1 MQIKPECKARRARNP
16 DREDPMRLNSTT
28 SALALG
34 AALMAAAGPAAA
46 WSLEEAAEPY
56 AGTEVNVVFLDRP
69 GYAAAIEMLPEFEER
84 TGISVN
90 ITTMPYENALGE
102 QVRDFVTGGDLD
114 IALID
119 LVWIGNFAEN
129 GWIVPI
135 EEFTSNPE
143 LADPE
148 LDIDDFFPLVLD
160 AFGSWDGV
168 TYGLPFD
175 NYSGLLFY
183 NECMLEEAGFDG
195 PPETWQAL
203 KDEYGPALTQDGKYA
218 FALQSRRNETQSAD
232 SFARMIWP
240 FGGSF
245 LDEEFRSNLTSEESL
260 AGLEFRQELMEYM
273 PQGIVSYDH
282 AEAVNALA
290 QGDVAM
296 ITEWSSFYSTLT
308 DPNTSQIVDCLGVA
322 PEPEGP
328 AGRKPAL
335 GGFSLAVA
343 SQADEDEQA
352 AAWLFIQWVTSKE
365 KAREYVERGG
375 VSARQSV
382 YEDEEIREQFAYVP
396 ALVESWQEGVPE
408 FRPRFAEWPVITE
421 IVQEWGTRMMLG
433 EVSVEEGARTI
444 GERME
449 AVLEEAGYY
458 SGEKPLAQ

>member
-1 MQIKPECKARRARNP
+1 
-16 DREDPMRLNSTT
+16 MRLNSTT

-46 WSLEEAAEPY
+46 WTLEEAAEPY

-102 QVRDFVTGGDLD
+102 QVRDFVTGGDID

-129 GWIVPI
+129 DWIVPI

-143 LADPE
+143 LADPD

-195 PPETWQAL
+195 PPETWEAL
-203 KDEYGPALTQDGKYA
+203 KDEYGPALTQDGKFA

-232 SFARMIWP
+232 SFARVIWP

-245 LDEEFRSNLTSEESL
+245 LDEEFRSNLNSEESL
-260 AGLEFRQELMEYM
+260 AGLQFRQDLMQYM
-273 PQGIVSYDH
+273 PPGIVSYDH

-296 ITEWSSFYSTLT
+296 ITEWSAFYSTLANP
-308 DPNTSQIVDCLGVA
+308 DTSQITDCLAVA
-322 PEPEGP
+322 PEPRGP

-343 SQADEDEQA
+343 SQAGEDEQA
-352 AAWLFIQWVTSKE
+352 AAWLFIQWITSKE
-365 KAREYVERGG
+365 NARRYLELGG
-375 VSARQSV
+375 VPARQSV
-382 YEDEEIREQFAYVP
+382 YEEEGVAEEFPFVP